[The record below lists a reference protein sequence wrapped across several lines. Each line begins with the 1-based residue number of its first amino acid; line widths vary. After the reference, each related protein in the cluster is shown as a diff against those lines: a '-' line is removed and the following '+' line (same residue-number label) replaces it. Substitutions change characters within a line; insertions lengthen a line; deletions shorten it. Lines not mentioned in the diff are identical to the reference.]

1 MPSWCCNRIR
11 LVLNNNET
19 LTYNLAF
26 RWAQKTVAC
35 NLGTTDRTGAAD
47 VAGAQ
52 EFRFM
57 YLCDQKALNL
67 FAHIVLCVY
76 I

>member
-1 MPSWCCNRIR
+1 MMK
-11 LVLNNNET
+11 LT
-19 LTYNLAF
+19 LIIWLLDGLKRMWHAI
-26 RWAQKTVAC
+26 
-35 NLGTTDRTGAAD
+35 LETTDHTGAAD

-52 EFRFM
+52 EFWFM

-76 I
+76 V